1 MVVPKNETALG
12 GNWYRDAA
20 TEAKNEESA
29 ARDARSREWL
39 QRVSMTPSSLSL
51 SAGYIWG
58 LEAVIRILKNHLSL
72 KLELK

>member
-29 ARDARSREWL
+29 ARDARSRE
-39 QRVSMTPSSLSL
+39 
-51 SAGYIWG
+51 
-58 LEAVIRILKNHLSL
+58 
-72 KLELK
+72 